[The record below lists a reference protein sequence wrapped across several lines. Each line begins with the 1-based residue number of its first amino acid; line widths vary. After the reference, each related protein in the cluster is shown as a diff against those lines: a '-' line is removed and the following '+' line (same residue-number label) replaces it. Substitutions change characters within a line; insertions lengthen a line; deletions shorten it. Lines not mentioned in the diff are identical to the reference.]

1 MIVDACVRCNAPLRP
16 QDTFCPR
23 CGLAVERA
31 TGGSARAVLTL
42 RQVAPTATSET
53 WEIADD
59 PQQIGRVDGA
69 IRLVDRTVSRRHA
82 RISPSPD
89 GFMLEDLGS
98 SGGTYINDRQIT
110 APTPIHHGDR
120 LGFGDVVL
128 AAELRQPLAGIPLPP
143 TPVHA
148 GPAATLMYAGEAR
161 LPISV
166 ASRSDAR
173 TSLVD
178 ATIAE
183 LPASTPPIKIATTP
197 PRARRKVEAADP
209 PVKAGVLMP
218 LGAAA
223 EELAR
228 SLRTLERDVAAVVAQ
243 FDQSGGV
250 RALDAVLARLRQA
263 SAGNPA
269 SLVEVLPD
277 VCRFLE
283 IERALIE
290 VLRPEGTVR

>member
-31 TGGSARAVLTL
+31 TGSSTRAVLTL
-42 RQVAPTATSET
+42 RQVAPIATSET

-59 PQQIGRVDGA
+59 PQQIGRVDGT

-82 RISPSPD
+82 RISPSPN

-143 TPVHA
+143 TPVQA

-161 LPISV
+161 LPIGV

-178 ATIAE
+178 ATLAE

-197 PRARRKVEAADP
+197 ARARRKLEAADP

-228 SLRTLERDVAAVVAQ
+228 SIRALERDVAAVLAQ

-250 RALDAVLARLRQA
+250 RALDALLTRLRQA

-277 VCRFLE
+277 ACRFLD

-290 VLRPEGTVR
+290 LLRSEHTVR

>member
-1 MIVDACVRCNAPLRP
+1 MDACARCNAPLRP

-53 WEIADD
+53 WEIADG

-110 APTPIHHGDR
+110 APTPVQHGDR

-128 AAELRQPLAGIPLPP
+128 AAELRQPLAGVPLPP
-143 TPVHA
+143 TPLHA
-148 GPAATLMYAGEAR
+148 GPAATLMYAGDPSS
-161 LPISV
+161 PIGV
-166 ASRSDAR
+166 ASRPDAR

-183 LPASTPPIKIATTP
+183 LQAGTPPMKIATAA
-197 PRARRKVEAADP
+197 PRVRRKLDAAAP
-209 PVKAGVLMP
+209 LAKPGVLIP
-218 LGAAA
+218 LGATA
-223 EELAR
+223 EELA
-228 SLRTLERDVAAVVAQ
+228 SSIRTLERDVAAIVAQ

-250 RALDAVLARLRQA
+250 RALDALVARLRQA
-263 SAGNPA
+263 RVGNPA